1 VSSRPTTTAAVGW
14 SPADWSTLGQA
25 GAAQRTPDLSTL
37 VGAVVGRAGW
47 ASGNAVA
54 LHFTGTGRRT
64 AEAFE
69 GGASL
74 APLLHVEYSTSGGG
88 PTNQPPTVNAGA
100 DATVTLPGSASLD
113 GTVSDDGLPVPPG
126 AVSTVWSRT
135 SGPGTVTFADA
146 AAVDTTAS
154 FSEAGSYVLRLT
166 ADDGQYAAFDEV
178 TVTVQA
184 APGGGTNQPPTVSAG
199 ADAAVTLPG
208 SVGLDGTVSD
218 DGLPVPPGA
227 VSTVWSRTSGP
238 GTVTFADAAA
248 VDTTASF
255 SAAGS
260 YVLRLTADDGQ
271 YAVFDEVTVTVQA
284 APGGGTVQTVE
295 RRVVAGSDDAEQ
307 RLSGATDLASTDLEL
322 TTDGT
327 TQQVVGLRFANLAI
341 PKGATITSAYVQFTT
356 DEVSTGAV
364 SLTIRA
370 EASDSAPTYQ
380 ATSGNLTS
388 RTLGSASVPWTPAD
402 WSTVGAAGAAQ
413 RTPDLSA
420 MVGEVVGR
428 AGWASGNAVALQI
441 SVSGRRKAEAFE
453 GGASVAPLLH
463 VEYAV
468 G

>member
-1 VSSRPTTTAAVGW
+1 
-14 SPADWSTLGQA
+14 
-25 GAAQRTPDLSTL
+25 
-37 VGAVVGRAGW
+37 
-47 ASGNAVA
+47 
-54 LHFTGTGRRT
+54 
-64 AEAFE
+64 
-69 GGASL
+69 
-74 APLLHVEYSTSGGG
+74 
-88 PTNQPPTVNAGA
+88 
-100 DATVTLPGSASLD
+100 
-113 GTVSDDGLPVPPG
+113 
-126 AVSTVWSRT
+126 
-135 SGPGTVTFADA
+135 VTFADA

-184 APGGGTNQPPTVSAG
+184 APGGGTNQPPTGSAG

-295 RRVVAGSDDAEQ
+295 RRVAAGSDDAEQ
-307 RLSGATDLASTDLEL
+307 RLSGATDLVSTDLEL

-420 MVGEVVGR
+420 LVGAVVGR

-441 SVSGRRKAEAFE
+441 SGSGRRTAEAFE

-463 VEYAV
+463 VEYST